1 MYQLGNLVLV
11 CSQRTGVLFQ
21 MINGDVA
28 VYVGSGPDRVVLT
41 TKWHDDEKIREIIME
56 LNFGKYK
63 DEGG

>member
-1 MYQLGNLVLV
+1 
-11 CSQRTGVLFQ
+11 

-28 VYVGSGPDRVVLT
+28 VYVGSGPDRAVLT